1 MSTIYKYALYTV
13 VFFLTATGF
22 SQVKKEYEKRISE
35 ADFPAEALSL
45 ISPFKKEFNRLKYYK
60 EFDGDNQSFEAKFKY
75 ESSHYSVEFNNEG
88 KLEDVELKLSKNK
101 LPKALWEAI
110 KLNLDS
116 NYERWKLEKLQ
127 CQYSH
132 INNPKET
139 LEKALNKTQTK
150 QENYELIVA
159 IKQKGKLKKMEILF
173 NARGE
178 VLNRR
183 DILRRSY
190 DFLIF

>member
-1 MSTIYKYALYTV
+1 MSTRYKYALYTV
-13 VFFLTATGF
+13 VFFLTATGY

-35 ADFPAEALSL
+35 ADIPAEALLL

>member
-1 MSTIYKYALYTV
+1 MSTRYKYALYTV

-60 EFDGDNQSFEAKFKY
+60 EFDGDNQSFEAKFKH